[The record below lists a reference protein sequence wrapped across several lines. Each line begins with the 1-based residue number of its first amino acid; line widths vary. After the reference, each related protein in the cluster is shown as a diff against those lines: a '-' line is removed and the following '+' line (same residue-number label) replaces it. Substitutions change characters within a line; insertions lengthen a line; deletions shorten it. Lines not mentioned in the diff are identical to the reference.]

1 MTVGAIVNES
11 QEYDEGSFIL
21 VLWETSLR
29 LYRIKLGQADF
40 GCRDRF
46 R

>member
-1 MTVGAIVNES
+1 MIVNKS
-11 QEYDEGSFIL
+11 HEYDEGSFIL

-29 LYRIKLGQADF
+29 LYRIKFGQSNL
-40 GCRDRF
+40 GCRDRS